1 MGCFLLGLLLPLLSL
16 KPVRVLGAM
25 DSCWDDLGRAN
36 RCMPRFENAVF
47 NRTVIAS
54 NVCGSPPEDYC
65 KQTGSSK
72 SCHRCDAMHP
82 SLHHNATYL
91 NDFHNDEEPTWW
103 QSQSMF
109 HGVQYPNSVNLTLH
123 LGKSYEISYIRLKFH
138 TSRPESFAIYK
149 RTHEGGSW
157 IPYQYYS
164 ATCGKTYRRNS
175 KGYLRPGED
184 EQQATCTDE
193 FSDISPLTG
202 GNVAFSTLEGRPSA
216 YNFDHSPVLQLAPSY
231 FSTK

>member
-123 LGKSYEISYIRLKFH
+123 LGK
-138 TSRPESFAIYK
+138 
-149 RTHEGGSW
+149 
-157 IPYQYYS
+157 
-164 ATCGKTYRRNS
+164 C
-175 KGYLRPGED
+175 
-184 EQQATCTDE
+184 
-193 FSDISPLTG
+193 
-202 GNVAFSTLEGRPSA
+202 STL
-216 YNFDHSPVLQLAPSY
+216 
-231 FSTK
+231 